1 MPNSNY
7 KIIKS
12 EGGNRLESNNNTM
25 DTEQLKKDITQIKE
39 NLNTRMDFDEK
50 LNNKISMLEN
60 KITSTNKWIITL
72 SIIAIIC
79 VTAMSLVVLL
89 KK

>member
-1 MPNSNY
+1 METNNSTDN
-7 KIIKS
+7 
-12 EGGNRLESNNNTM
+12 
-25 DTEQLKKDITQIKE
+25 EQLKKDISEIKE
-39 NLNTRMDFDEK
+39 NLSTRMDFDEK

>member
-1 MPNSNY
+1 METNSSTDN
-7 KIIKS
+7 
-12 EGGNRLESNNNTM
+12 
-25 DTEQLKKDITQIKE
+25 EQLKKDISEIKE
-39 NLNTRMDFDEK
+39 NLSTRMDFDEK

-89 KK
+89 K

>member
-7 KIIKS
+7 KIIKN

>member
-1 MPNSNY
+1 M
-7 KIIKS
+7 
-12 EGGNRLESNNNTM
+12 EDTNNLIPS
-25 DTEQLKKDITQIKE
+25 DTEQLKKDISEIKE
-39 NLNTRMDFDEK
+39 NLNTRSDFDEK
-50 LNNKISMLEN
+50 LDKKMSILES

-79 VTAMSLVVLL
+79 VTAMSFLVVL